1 MEKLKLLFRSVPTRR
16 GIENAEKKAK
26 KLKILK
32 NTIMASFQTKIV
44 WKRPRKREKKIIVSF
59 RTYLSRYRKFQ
70 KNSKKI
76 QKIKK
81 IP

>member
-26 KLKILK
+26 KLKKLK

-44 WKRPRKREKKIIVSF
+44 LEKA
-59 RTYLSRYRKFQ
+59 
-70 KNSKKI
+70 KKE
-76 QKIKK
+76 IK
-81 IP
+81 